1 MALAVWLSRCFA
13 KAEQV
18 GLDRYAERFA
28 HLALAQS
35 IEQSAGM
42 IL

>member
-1 MALAVWLSRCFA
+1 MALAVWRSHGF
-13 KAEQV
+13 EQV